1 MPVSEEPEGKVE
13 NWGLSLVEEQ
23 ILNTLLFSFVLDFAR
38 LLSKSIHR
46 QGRSSGVSALPKSSA
61 VI

>member
-23 ILNTLLFSFVLDFAR
+23 ILNTLLFSFFLDFAR

-46 QGRSSGVSALPKSSA
+46 QGRSSGVSA